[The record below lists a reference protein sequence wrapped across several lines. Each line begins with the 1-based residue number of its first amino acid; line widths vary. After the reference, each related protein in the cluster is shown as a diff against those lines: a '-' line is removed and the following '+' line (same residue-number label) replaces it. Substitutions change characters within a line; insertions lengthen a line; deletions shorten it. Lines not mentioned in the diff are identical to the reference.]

1 MTSYKEKGYFYIRTN
16 SYWNSESENY
26 YKTGITQNIKNRQ
39 CPYIT
44 TEKTRGKFIKVI
56 EFPVDKKKLK
66 MYDDLIKLRFNNL
79 NIRDNGGTEF
89 YNKDIINLIE
99 GFLNSIGV
107 EYKVLTDDEID
118 KLNRFIYLK
127 NVLSKN
133 IIFKRYLRNRNKC
146 FNLHYLKPFDYEQD
160 VLNIIE
166 NFYQNNNI
174 GKLLWACGLGKTL
187 MSLFIIKHLN
197 CKNILIGVSS
207 ISLQQDFKKEILRL
221 FPNKNN
227 ILCIG
232 GEDEKR
238 CKNTFDKY
246 KLKQFYNKCTNEP
259 KFIITTYHSCYKLV
273 DYTFDFKLGDEAHH
287 LTGVDKNKKCGFLKF
302 HKIQSDKTL
311 YMTATEKTI
320 DNSNSNIYSMDNVKQ
335 FGNIIDKKT
344 FKWAIENKKITDF
357 NVLSIE
363 TNDHD
368 MDEIIKSL
376 NIDVDLKDRELFIN
390 CYITVKSFDKYNKL
404 SHILLYT
411 NITSNADKCQKFIE
425 QILIKLDRHDIYN
438 KALHSKNDFDNTEEI
453 EKFKNS
459 KYGII
464 SCVYKYGEGFN
475 LKELNGTCVAD
486 TMDSTIRI
494 VQYLTRA
501 NRLNKNDPK
510 KIAYNIIPYNIK
522 STDKIKHILNELG
535 NADIE
540 YKYNIDTIKNYI
552 KYKSNTDES
561 KTNNNSESISMS
573 DEIERIRLMLRHRK
587 ILKLDLSEEQ
597 NEFNYMKQL
606 NKCMKIKSMKEYKN
620 TKDIHEMYIEE
631 PEKYFTEKGVW
642 SNVYDFLNIDT
653 SKYKKSKEEW
663 VKYCKMLKINSLEE
677 YNIKCETDE
686 ILPREPVYFYP
697 GFTYIT
703 NELLFTKR
711 RK

>member
-56 EFPVDKKKLK
+56 EFLVDKKKLK
-66 MYDDLIKLRFNNL
+66 KYDYLIKLRFNNL

-99 GFLNSIGV
+99 GFLKSIGV

-166 NFYQNNNI
+166 NFYQYNNI

-227 ILCIG
+227 LLCIG

-287 LTGVDKNKKCGFLKF
+287 LTGVDENKECGFLKF

-311 YMTATEKTI
+311 YMTATEKTII

-411 NITSNADKCQKFIE
+411 NTTSNADKCQKFIE

-494 VQYLTRA
+494 TQYLTRA

-535 NADIE
+535 NADIK

-561 KTNNNSESISMS
+561 KTDNNSESISMS

-653 SKYKKSKEEW
+653 SKYMKSKEDW
-663 VKYCKMLKINSLEE
+663 VKYCKMLKIDTLEK

-703 NELLFTKR
+703 NELFTKR